1 MGLRGLIGLR
11 GCWVDFAGLGL
22 VGFVEEAGWWGE
34 GEGGGVV
41 FFSEGEMEAVGEEF
55 TGELGF
61 ATEAVDDPRLG
72 GTPLFFQGYYFGE
85 GFDYVEDKGFAEGFA
100 QDVVIAEEC
109 GLGLDYF

>member
-1 MGLRGLIGLR
+1 MG
-11 GCWVDFAGLGL
+11 WLGL

-41 FFSEGEMEAVGEEF
+41 FFSEGEVEAVGEEF

-61 ATEAVDDPRLG
+61 SSEAVDDPRLG
-72 GTPLFFQGYYFGE
+72 GTPLFFQGYNFRE
-85 GFDYVEDKGFAEGFA
+85 GFDYVEDEGFAEGFA
-100 QDVVIAEEC
+100 QGVVIVKEC